1 VNASHKVILASAG
14 TGKTF
19 QLSNRYISLLA
30 GGAAPEQILATTFTR
45 KAAGEILERILLR
58 LADGALSE
66 TAAAD
71 LSGFIGRE
79 QVTSADCLEWLAL
92 LVSRLDRLQVRTLDS
107 FFVHLA
113 TLFGHDLGLPPGWS
127 LADESDIARLRD
139 DAVAGMTAAMDPG
152 EAATLIRDLKQSGE
166 GLTRSTHEVLRDR
179 VVQDAYGLHRA
190 ALPGAWEQYQAPP
203 AVDERVLA
211 RALEDLEVVQLP
223 TTKTGAPSS
232 RWENARD
239 AMLGAARSGDWRA
252 VVSKGFVKALLVNGG
267 KFYNTPIPDDVVA
280 LLRPLCAQA
289 AHELLGSLVALN
301 RSYGTLLDRYGKA
314 ETEAKLAMRRQG
326 FDDIP
331 VALCIGPSV
340 DSEAMSHRLDGR
352 VEHLLLD
359 EFQDTSVQQWRVLEP
374 LARRLVEAGDHDR
387 SFFCVGDVKQ
397 SIYGWRGGESRLLA
411 ELNERLALGE
421 PSTMEESYRSSPVV
435 LNTVNQIFHDVSLS
449 PVFSDEPAREAAAER
464 WLAGFNQ
471 HTANKPFA
479 GHGAY
484 WEVPCAGASTDEA
497 VDKVVAAAAEHV
509 QRMVARAPYL
519 SVGVLVRRKKIAT
532 KCIAALRALGV
543 DASGEGGTPL
553 TDCEAVRLALST
565 LQLADHP
572 GDSAAAFHLAHSP
585 LADTLQL
592 TDAADDDARRR
603 LSRRV
608 RRSLLCRG
616 YGSWLADLAKIINA
630 CPAFGERDRR
640 RFGQLVDLGLSAG
653 PRAGLR
659 PADFCRQVRLTSVED
674 SSSAQV
680 RVMTVHASKG
690 LEFDA
695 VVLPDLDSDLARSP
709 KLLVG
714 QPDPWQGPRSLLA
727 GVSKELLPLD
737 ENLAELSGET
747 WGRNVEEA
755 LCVLYVALTRAA
767 RSLDLFVAQPSPAKK
782 GASVKRT
789 FATLVGAA
797 LKASGEGLLG
807 AAGDEC
813 AADDKCG
820 GGDERAA
827 DGENTTDDE
836 CAGDAPELQPVWQ
849 HPDSDPGWWR
859 ALEGEEPGQE
869 ASGGDVTAV
878 QESQTPSKSAVA
890 SAQITLRPSKRSRF
904 LSRLAPSAAERRG
917 VVHPKDLLEGSS
929 NMAASRG
936 LAAHLW
942 FEQIE
947 WLDDF
952 SMSDDQLLSLARR
965 KLDPDKR
972 LAEWLGEWRSWLAL
986 DATVEL
992 LTRPEDAPDVW
1003 RERTFLLPG
1012 SGSSAGRLLG
1022 GTFDRVHVWHENGEA
1037 TRATVIDFKSGRI
1050 ADDGALAR
1058 RCEQY
1063 KPQLDVYRTAAAQLT
1078 GLDPVSVRCVLLFA
1092 EADRKVGV

>member
-1 VNASHKVILASAG
+1 MNASHKVILASAG

-19 QLSNRYISLLA
+19 QLSNRYIGLLA
-30 GGAAPEQILATTFTR
+30 HGAAPEQILATTFTR

-66 TAAAD
+66 KEAAG

-79 QVTSADCLEWLAL
+79 HVTSADCLEWLAL

-127 LADESDIARLRD
+127 LADESDVARLRD
-139 DAVAGMTAAMDPG
+139 DAVAGMTAAMDPS

-190 ALPGAWEQYQAPP
+190 ALPGAWDQYQAPP

-223 TTKTGAPSS
+223 TTKAGAPSS

-239 AMLGAARSGDWRA
+239 AMLGAARSGDWRS
-252 VVSKGFVKALLVNGG
+252 VVGKGFVKALLVNGG

-289 AHELLGSLVALN
+289 AHELLASLVALN

-314 ETEAKLAMRRQG
+314 EAEAKLALRRQG

-331 VALCIGPSV
+331 VALCSGPSV
-340 DSEAMSHRLDGR
+340 DSAAMSHRLDGR

-374 LARRLVEAGDHDR
+374 LARHLVELGEHDR

-411 ELNERLALGE
+411 ELSERLALGE
-421 PSTMEESYRSSPVV
+421 PETMEKSYRSSPVV
-435 LNTVNQIFHDVSLS
+435 LNTVNQIFKGLPLS

-471 HTANKPFA
+471 HTAFKALP

-484 WEVPCAGASTDEA
+484 WEVPCPDSSADEA
-497 VDKVVAAAAEHV
+497 ADRVVAAAAVHV

-572 GDSAAAFHLAHSP
+572 GDSAAAFHLANSP
-585 LADTLQL
+585 LAEVLQM
-592 TDAADDDARRR
+592 TDPGDGPARRR
-603 LSRRV
+603 LSKRV
-608 RRSLLCRG
+608 RRALLCKG
-616 YGSWLADLAKIINA
+616 YGPWLADLATTINA
-630 CPAFGERDRR
+630 CPGFGERDRR
-640 RFGQLVDLGLSAG
+640 RFAQLVDLGLSAG
-653 PRAGLR
+653 PRAALR
-659 PADFCRQVRLTSVED
+659 PADFCRQVRVTSVED
-674 SSSAQV
+674 SSSAKV

-695 VVLPDLDSDLARSP
+695 VVLPDLDGDLARSP

-714 QPDPWQGPRSLLA
+714 QPDPWQGPQSLLA

-737 ENLAELSGET
+737 ENLAQLSGET

-789 FATLVGAA
+789 FAKLVGTA
-797 LKASGEGLLG
+797 LKSSGDGLVG

-813 AADDKCG
+813 A
-820 GGDERAA
+820 
-827 DGENTTDDE
+827 GE
-836 CAGDAPELQPVWQ
+836 APELYPVWV
-849 HPDSDPGWWR
+849 HPESDPEWWL
-859 ALEGEEPGQE
+859 ALASDSSGQE
-869 ASGGDVTAV
+869 AIADHVAGDDAP
-878 QESQTPSKSAVA
+878 QKFAKSAVA
-890 SAQITLRPSKRSRF
+890 PTQITLRPSTRSRF
-904 LSRLAPSAAERRG
+904 LSRKAPSAAEGGG
-917 VVHPKDLLEGSS
+917 VVRPSDLLAGPSNLGAMRGS
-929 NMAASRG
+929 
-936 LAAHLW
+936 AAHLW

-947 WLDDF
+947 WLEDF
-952 SMSDDQLLSLARR
+952 SMTDDELLTLARR
-965 KLDPDKR
+965 ELGAHEQLPQ
-972 LAEWLGEWRSWLAL
+972 WLEQWRGWLEGA
-986 DATVEL
+986 ATKSL
-992 LTRPEDAPDVW
+992 LSRTDHAPEVW
-1003 RERTFLLPG
+1003 RERKFLLSQSPSDNG
-1012 SGSSAGRLLG
+1012 TPQLLG
-1022 GTFDRVHVWHENGEA
+1022 GTFDRVHVWHEDGRPA
-1037 TRATVIDFKSGRI
+1037 RAEVIDFKSDAI
-1050 ADDGALAR
+1050 ADGDVLAQKR
-1058 RCEQY
+1058 EHY
-1063 KPQLDVYRTAAAQLT
+1063 APQLDLYRTAAAQLT
-1078 GLDPVSVRCVLLFA
+1078 GLDPSSVRCVLLFA
-1092 EADRKVGV
+1092 AVDGLEEV